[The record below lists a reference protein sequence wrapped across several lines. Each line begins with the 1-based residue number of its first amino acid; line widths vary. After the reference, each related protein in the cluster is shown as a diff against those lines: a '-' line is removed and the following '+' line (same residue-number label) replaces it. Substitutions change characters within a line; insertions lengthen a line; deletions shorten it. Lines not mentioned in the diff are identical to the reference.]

1 MATAL
6 NIFLA
11 TAIVSLM
18 SLIEACFLSVR
29 AATLQHVSALLVAF
43 ASGALIGGVFF
54 HLLPEALVLAS
65 EQTFPLVVLGIV
77 LFFALEKF
85 LAWRHCHV
93 GKCDVHTFT
102 YLNLIGDGLHNFLD
116 GMLIAGSFLVSVQ
129 LGIVTTGVVILHEIP
144 QELGDFGV
152 LIYGGFSRTRALMCN
167 LLSALAAVGGGMTAY
182 CFSLYVSD
190 LQAPLLALAA
200 GGFLYVAL
208 VDLLPEL
215 HKQRKPTDSL
225 TQFAL
230 LLLGVGVLWAAKC
243 LAHDEPCVPT
253 VANLWSTGTH

>member
-11 TAIVSLM
+11 TTIVSLM
-18 SLIEACFLSVR
+18 SLIGACFLSLR
-29 AATLQHVSALLVAF
+29 ETTLQHVSALLVAF

-54 HLLPEALVLAS
+54 HLLPEALAFAS

-85 LAWRHCHV
+85 LAWRHCHA

-102 YLNLIGDGLHNFLD
+102 YLNLVGDGLHNFLD
-116 GMLIAGSFLVSVQ
+116 GMLIAGSFLVSVE
-129 LGIVTTGVVILHEIP
+129 LGVITTVVVILHEIP

-152 LIYGGFSRTRALMCN
+152 LIYGGFSRAQALLFN
-167 LLSALAAVGGGMTAY
+167 LLSALTAVAGGMIAY
-182 CFSLYVSD
+182 CFSLYVSN

-215 HKQRKPTDSL
+215 HKQRKPTESL

-230 LLLGVGVLWAAKC
+230 LLCGLAILWAAKFVV
-243 LAHDEPCVPT
+243 HD
-253 VANLWSTGTH
+253 

>member
-11 TAIVSLM
+11 TTIVSLM
-18 SLIEACFLSVR
+18 SLVGACFLAVR
-29 AATLQHVSALLVAF
+29 EATLQRVSALLVAF
-43 ASGALIGGVFF
+43 ASGALIGGAFF
-54 HLLPEALVLAS
+54 HLLPEALALAG
-65 EQTFPLVVLGIV
+65 EQAFLLVVVGIV

-85 LAWRHCHV
+85 LAWRHCHA
-93 GKCDVHTFT
+93 GRCDAHTFT
-102 YLNLIGDGLHNFLD
+102 YLNLVGDGLHNFLD
-116 GMLIAGSFLVSVQ
+116 GMLIAGSFLVNVE
-129 LGIVTTGVVILHEIP
+129 LGVITTVVVILHEIP

-152 LIYGGFSRTRALMCN
+152 LIYGGFSRAKALLFN
-167 LLSALAAVGGGMTAY
+167 LLSAVAAIGGGVIAY
-182 CFSLYVSD
+182 VFSLYVTN

-215 HKQRKPTDSL
+215 HKQRKPAESL

-230 LLLGVGVLWAAKC
+230 LFLGLSVLWAAK
-243 LAHDEPCVPT
+243 LIGHD
-253 VANLWSTGTH
+253 